1 MQIYNLFYNFATK
14 FLVICKKN
22 NFSKKFT
29 NHLLGNLQKSRK
41 KIFLSSQNIS

>member
-22 NFSKKFT
+22 NFNKK
-29 NHLLGNLQKSRK
+29 N
-41 KIFLSSQNIS
+41 SQITC